1 MRTSFDALDW
11 ALALLFVSALG
22 SCIFLSWAVQQKRR
36 IRVRRERSAPP
47 ISVLKP
53 LCGLDEGLYENLV
66 SFAEQRY
73 PEFEIIFAV
82 ADPRDPALS
91 AVERLRKA
99 YPDVR
104 LRVLAHGEEDPGAN
118 PKVISLLHMA
128 RVARYQHILVSDS
141 NVRVTPDYLSA
152 ITAEMDEPD
161 VGLVSSVIVG
171 AGDKSLGAQCE
182 NLHLNTFVVG
192 GVCMG
197 DMTDRPV
204 VVGKSMLMRRDQLQS
219 LGGFEALRDIL
230 AEDYVL
236 GQRYHDNGYRVVLS
250 THPIVTY
257 NRRMHM
263 RRFLSRHLRWA
274 QLRRTCALGPFMM
287 EPLLYA
293 SPFLAAPLLRA
304 ETEACYQTCALG
316 LTLRIVLDAAC
327 AKRVSGRW
335 PTWSALLFLPVKDTL
350 MLGVW
355 SVALVSRRV
364 NWRGHSLR
372 IGTGS
377 RLMPPS
383 VRAPSFRE
391 RLATVWH

>member
-11 ALALLFVSALG
+11 ALGLLFVSALG
-22 SCIFLSWAVQQKRR
+22 SCIFLNWAAARKRQKPEPRKQPQ
-36 IRVRRERSAPP
+36 PP
-47 ISVLKP
+47 ISILKP
-53 LCGLDEGLYENLV
+53 LCGMDEGLYDNLV

-82 ADPRDPALS
+82 ADPRDPALT
-91 AVERLRKA
+91 AVERLRRA
-99 YPDVR
+99 YPDAQ
-104 LRVLAHGEEDPGAN
+104 LRVLVHGEDDPGAN

-141 NVRVTPDYLSA
+141 NVRVSTDYLSA
-152 ITAEMDEPD
+152 MTAEMNHPD

-171 AGDKSLGAQCE
+171 AGDQSLGAQCE

-192 GVCMG
+192 GVAMG
-197 DMTDRPV
+197 DITDRPV

-257 NRRMHM
+257 NRRMQM
-263 RRFLSRHLRWA
+263 RRFLARHLRWA

-304 ETEACYQTCALG
+304 ESDACYQTCVLG
-316 LTLRIVLDAAC
+316 LTLRIALDAAC
-327 AKRVSGRW
+327 AKRISGRW
-335 PTWSALLFLPVKDTL
+335 PNWSVLLFLPVKDTL

-355 SVALVSRRV
+355 TVALVSRRV
-364 NWRGHSLR
+364 HWRGHSLR
-372 IGTGS
+372 IGHGS
-377 RLMPPS
+377 RLLPPTI
-383 VRAPSFRE
+383 RAPSFRE
-391 RLATVWH
+391 RLATVWQ

>member
-11 ALALLFVSALG
+11 ALALLFMSALG
-22 SCIFLSWAVQQKRR
+22 SSIFLHWAAARKRHKPEA
-36 IRVRRERSAPP
+36 RERPQPP
-47 ISVLKP
+47 ISILKP

-82 ADPRDPALS
+82 EDPLDPALQ
-91 AVERLRKA
+91 AVERLRRA
-99 YPDVR
+99 YPEARV
-104 LRVLAHGEEDPGAN
+104 RVLAHGEDDPGAN

-141 NVRVTPDYLSA
+141 NVRVSPDYLDA
-152 ITAEMDEPD
+152 ITAELVDPE

-192 GVCMG
+192 GVCAG
-197 DMTDRPV
+197 DIADRPV

-236 GQRYHDNGYRVVLS
+236 GQRYHESGYRVVLS

-257 NRRMHM
+257 NRRMHL

-274 QLRRTCALGPFMM
+274 QLRRSCALGPFMM

-304 ETEACYQTCALG
+304 ESAACYQTCALG
-316 LTLRIVLDAAC
+316 LILRILLDATC

-335 PTWSALLFLPVKDTL
+335 PNWSALLFLPVKDTL

-364 NWRGHSLR
+364 NWRGHALR
-372 IGTGS
+372 IGHGS
-377 RLMPPS
+377 RLQRPTP
-383 VRAPSFRE
+383 RASFRE

>member
-1 MRTSFDALDW
+1 MKTSFDALDW
-11 ALALLFVSALG
+11 ALALLFISALG
-22 SCIFLSWAVQQKRR
+22 SCIFLSWAAARR
-36 IRVRRERSAPP
+36 RRSGRHPGRPQPP
-47 ISVLKP
+47 ISILKP

-82 ADPRDPALS
+82 ADPRDPALQ
-91 AVERLRKA
+91 AVEKLRAA
-99 YPDVR
+99 YPHAK
-104 LRVLAHGEEDPGAN
+104 LRVLAHGEDDPGAN

-128 RVARYQHILVSDS
+128 RIARYQHILVSDS
-141 NVRVTPDYLSA
+141 NVRVSSDYLTA
-152 ITAEMDEPD
+152 IVADMDGPE
-161 VGLVSSVIVG
+161 VGLVSSLIVG

-192 GVCMG
+192 GVRMG

-236 GQRYHDNGYRVVLS
+236 GQRYHSQGYRVVLS

-257 NRRMHM
+257 NRGMQM

-274 QLRRTCALGPFMM
+274 QLRRTCALGPFML

-293 SPFLAAPLLRA
+293 TPFIAAPLLTA
-304 ETEACYQTCALG
+304 ETIACYQTCAFG
-316 LTLRIVLDAAC
+316 LTLRIAVDAAC
-327 AKRVSGRW
+327 AKRISGRW

-350 MLGVW
+350 LLGVW

-364 NWRGHSLR
+364 HWRGHSLR
-372 IGTGS
+372 IGNGS
-377 RLMPPS
+377 RLLPPES
-383 VRAPSFRE
+383 RTPSFRE